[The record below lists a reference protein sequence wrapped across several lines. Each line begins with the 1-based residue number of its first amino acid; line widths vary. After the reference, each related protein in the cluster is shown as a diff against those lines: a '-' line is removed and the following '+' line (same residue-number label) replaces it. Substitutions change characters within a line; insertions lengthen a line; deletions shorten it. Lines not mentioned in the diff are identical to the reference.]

1 MGACMLA
8 LTGYVDR
15 LSAAPGGT
23 LAFKVSS
30 TLDQDFVADLVRI
43 RCGDPN
49 PAGPG
54 LKILAVDRP
63 FGGRFPSRRQPVHL
77 GSYAR
82 IETPA
87 ALVDV
92 PVLTVSA
99 IVWPT
104 LPGRGPQA
112 VLTVGDPVRRA
123 GFSLEV
129 GPDGAALQLSGADGG
144 QRVATGAPL
153 VARNWYR
160 IEACIDAAAGTVRV
174 AQTPL
179 DPARLGLQA
188 AATTAPL
195 PAWMRPAGGVMLAAA
210 PGASAPAERH
220 FDGKLEAPLL
230 VAGPLDPGGGPAGPV
245 LAAWDLSQGIDSVD
259 VIDTGPSG
267 HHGVLVN
274 LPTRAVT
281 GARWTGREMCWRHAP
296 QDYAAVY
303 FHSDDLYDC
312 GWETDFEFTV
322 PEDMASGIY
331 GARLRCA
338 GHEDI
343 IPFYVRPAFGRPTA
357 RVLLI
362 GSTYT
367 FQAYANHTRGNLDD
381 AFRARIAEWG
391 AYPNNPDDHPDY
403 AHSTYNRHPDGSGVA
418 LSSRLRPILT
428 MRPGFLTFND
438 ARGSGLRHFPAD
450 SHLTDWLEAKG
461 IAYDVMTD
469 EDIDEG
475 GAAAL
480 ASYAVVLAGSHPEY
494 HTSGTLD
501 ALEGYTQGGGR
512 LVYLGGNG
520 FYWRIARNPKLPGV
534 IEVRRSET
542 GIRAWAAETGEY
554 YHQLDGALG
563 GLWRR
568 NGRPPQRLVGVG
580 FSSQGLF
587 EGSWYRRL
595 PAADDPAV
603 AWIFDGVPEQIIGD
617 FGLSGGGAAGFELDR
632 AEAALGTPPGTVVLA
647 SSEGHGPS
655 FIPVFEDL
663 LSHVNT
669 LHGGPRDRLVRA
681 DMVYADLPSGGALFS
696 VGSITF
702 CGSLAH
708 NGYENPVSRIL
719 ENVVRRF
726 AAG

>member
-1 MGACMLA
+1 MGEAGMLA
-8 LTGYVDR
+8 ITGYVDR
-15 LSAAPGGT
+15 FSAAPGGT
-23 LAFKVSS
+23 LAFKISS
-30 TLDQDFVADLVRI
+30 TLGDDYTAELVRI

-54 LKILAVDRP
+54 LKISAVDIP
-63 FGGRFPSRRQPVHL
+63 FGGRFPSRFQPVHL
-77 GSYAR
+77 GSYGR
-82 IETPA
+82 IDTPA
-87 ALVDV
+87 GLVEV
-92 PVLTVSA
+92 PVLTLSA

-104 LPGRGPQA
+104 LPDRGRQA
-112 VLTVGDPVRRA
+112 VLTVGDPA
-123 GFSLEV
+123 GGDGVGLEI
-129 GPDGAALQLSGADGG
+129 GPEGAALRLSAVDA
-144 QRVATGAPL
+144 VAVGEPL
-153 VARNWYR
+153 RPRCWYR
-160 IEACIDAAAGTVRV
+160 IEATVDTAAGTVRV

-179 DPARLGLQA
+179 GAERLGLRA
-188 AATTAPL
+188 AAVSVPL
-195 PAWMRPAGGVMLAAA
+195 PAPLRPGAGVMLAAA
-210 PGASAPAERH
+210 PVADAPAGRH
-220 FDGKLEAPLL
+220 YEGKLEAPML
-230 VAGPLDPGGGPAGPV
+230 VAGALDAAGSPAGAV
-245 LAAWDLSQGIDSVD
+245 LAAWDLGRGIDGVRIED
-259 VIDTGPSG
+259 IGPGG

-281 GARWTGREMCWRHAP
+281 GSRWSGTEMSWRHAP
-296 QDYAAVY
+296 DEYAAIH

-312 GWETDFEFTV
+312 GWETGFSFTI
-322 PEDMASGIY
+322 PDGMRSGIY

-343 IPFYVRPAFGRPTA
+343 IPFYVIPAPGKPTA
-357 RVLLI
+357 KVLFI
-362 GSTYT
+362 ASTYT
-367 FQAYANHTRGNLDD
+367 FQAYANHQRGNLDD
-381 AFRARIAEWG
+381 AFRQRIADWG
-391 AYPNNPDDHPDY
+391 ACPHSPDDHSDY
-403 AHSTYNRHPDGSGVA
+403 AHSTYNRHPDDSGVA

-428 MRPGFLTFND
+428 MRPGFLTFDD

-450 SHLTDWLEAKG
+450 THVTDWLEAKG
-461 IAYDVMTD
+461 IAYDVLTD
-469 EDIDEG
+469 EDIDDG
-475 GAAAL
+475 GAEVLRPYAA
-480 ASYAVVLAGSHPEY
+480 VLTGSHPEY
-494 HTSGTLD
+494 HTPGTLD

-512 LVYLGGNG
+512 LCYLGGNG
-520 FYWRIARNPKLPGV
+520 FYWRIARNPDLPGV
-534 IEVRRSET
+534 IEVRRAET

-568 NGRPPQRLVGVG
+568 NGRPPQRLAGVG

-587 EGSWYRRL
+587 EGSYYRRL
-595 PAADDPAV
+595 PAADDPKV
-603 AWIFDGVPEQIIGD
+603 SWIFDGVPDEIIGD

-632 AEAALGTPPGTVVLA
+632 AEEALGTPPGTVVLA

-669 LHGGPRDRLVRA
+669 LYGGPRDRLVRA

-708 NGYENPVSRIL
+708 NGYDNPVSRIL

-726 AAG
+726 AE